1 MWQFHRWET
10 EVIICFLF
18 SLVRRFIAKSAS
30 PPRCSLSH
38 PFLHPSILPFTHLS
52 AHHLSIFPFILL
64 PSSYASVSFIVTEK
78 LAKHL
83 EILHVPPVVSEGKK
97 KVQGS
102 SVSPDR
108 TSSFCAEGQ
117 QSSGSWAAICFSTQ
131 SLALCIRH
139 FQELY
144 MSFPGTIL
152 VVTDTC

>member
-1 MWQFHRWET
+1 MPRAHLHPGVPSAIHSSIHPSFHSPISPP
-10 EVIICFLF
+10 IIC
-18 SLVRRFIAKSAS
+18 
-30 PPRCSLSH
+30 
-38 PFLHPSILPFTHLS
+38 PFFPSSFY
-52 AHHLSIFPFILL
+52 

-97 KVQGS
+97 KIQGS

>member
-1 MWQFHRWET
+1 MPRAHLHPGVPSAIHSSIHPSFHSPISQP
-10 EVIICFLF
+10 IIC
-18 SLVRRFIAKSAS
+18 
-30 PPRCSLSH
+30 
-38 PFLHPSILPFTHLS
+38 PFFPSSFY
-52 AHHLSIFPFILL
+52 
-64 PSSYASVSFIVTEK
+64 PSSYSSVNFIVTEK

-108 TSSFCAEGQ
+108 IISFCAEGQ
-117 QSSGSWAAICFSTQ
+117 HSSGSWAAICFSMQ

-144 MSFPGTIL
+144 MFFRGTIL
-152 VVTDTC
+152 AVTDTC